1 MNFINFSRANCK
13 NCYRCLRSCP
23 VKAIQI
29 KDEQATIIEDRCIAC
44 GHCLP
49 ACPQDA
55 RNIRSDVLQI
65 KTAIKN
71 GRKVIASIAPS
82 FAGAFD
88 MSEAGQMAAALKQL
102 GFSVVEETA
111 VGADIVTRQYKE
123 YLRKCGQTNLITTCC
138 PSANYLIEKYHPSLI
153 PYMLPVASPMLA
165 HGRLLKHIH
174 GTEAYV
180 VFIGPCVAKKAEAFG
195 MEYMGSIDAVLTF
208 EELNQ
213 WLSEE
218 AISIKSQ
225 EPAVFNA
232 YASPQGRMYPVS
244 GGVADS
250 LSNGAGTEGYTLLK
264 VDGFNKCLKVFQA
277 LEMGLLKN
285 TCVEVSICEGSCL
298 GGPGMP
304 KDNSNYFSC
313 HQRIREYAES
323 KRAFAANQPDV
334 YELPD
339 SISFSRS
346 FYDKSLRVVPPSEE
360 ELMKVLMGMGKFSHA
375 DELNCGA
382 CGYNSCREKAK
393 AVLDGMAEMSMCLP
407 YMRSK
412 AESMTNVIFDQSPN
426 IIMLIDEK
434 LNIQEFNPTSERL
447 LGISAQEAKD
457 KPIGILMDDS
467 AFVSVVKT
475 KGNIYKQKMS
485 LPQYGLVFMTNL
497 VYLEKQNL
505 ILAIM
510 TDITLDEKHQEEL
523 AKVRENTLE
532 AAQKVITKQMRVAQE
547 IAGLL
552 GETTA
557 ETKVI
562 LTKLKEI
569 VIGETGDLE

>member
-1 MNFINFSRANCK
+1 MNFINFSRANCR

-29 KDEQATIIEDRCIAC
+29 KDEQANIIEDRCIAC
-44 GHCLP
+44 GHCLLS
-49 ACPQDA
+49 CPQDA
-55 RNIRSDVLQI
+55 RNIRSDISEVRAAL
-65 KTAIKN
+65 KS
-71 GRKVIASIAPS
+71 GRTVIASLAPS

-88 MSEAGQMAAALKQL
+88 MLEAGQMAAALKQL
-102 GFSVVEETA
+102 GISIVEETA
-111 VGADIVTRQYKE
+111 VGADIVTGLYREHMKE
-123 YLRKCGQTNLITTCC
+123 GGKANLITTCC

-153 PYMLPVASPMLA
+153 QYMLPVASPMLA
-165 HGRLLKHIH
+165 HGRLLKHVH
-174 GTEAYV
+174 SQEAYV

-195 MEYMGSIDAVLTF
+195 MQYLGSIDAVLTF

-213 WLSEE
+213 WFLEE
-218 AISIKSQ
+218 GIDIKSLV
-225 EPAVFNA
+225 PDIFSSNP
-232 YASPQGRMYPVS
+232 SSGGRRYPVS
-244 GGVADS
+244 GGVLDS
-250 LSNGAGTEGYTLLK
+250 ISGGDTYGYTLLR
-264 VDGFNKCLKVFQA
+264 VDGFSKCMKVFQA
-277 LEMGLLKN
+277 LEMGLLNN

-304 KDNSNYFSC
+304 KDNMNYFKYYQS
-313 HQRIREYAES
+313 IREH
-323 KRAFAANQPDV
+323 AAKAPATASTGQATDGRPA
-334 YELPD
+334 
-339 SISFSRS
+339 SISFSKS
-346 FYDKSLRVVPPSEE
+346 FFDKSLPPTPAAEE
-360 ELMKVLMGMGKFSHA
+360 ELSRILQGMGKFTPS

-393 AVLDGMAEMSMCLP
+393 AVIDGMAEMSMCLP

-412 AESMTNVIFDQSPN
+412 AESMTNIIFDQSPN
-426 IIMLIDEK
+426 IIMLIDED
-434 LNIQEFNPTSERL
+434 LNIKEFNPTAERL
-447 LGISAQEAKD
+447 LKVSAQEAKD
-457 KPIGILMDDS
+457 RPIDLLMDDS
-467 AFVSVVKT
+467 GFAAVVRTKT
-475 KGNIYKQKMS
+475 SIYKQKLS
-485 LPQYGLVFMTNL
+485 LMQHGLVFMTNL
-497 VYLEKQNL
+497 VYLEKQKL

-523 AKVRENTLE
+523 ARVKQNTLE

-569 VIGETGDLE
+569 VVGEAGDME